1 MIRLYLLVTLS
12 FLLILIMMN
21 PEYFKKLLCPVAKKP
36 MRYDAEKQELISDEA
51 QLAYPIKDGIPIL
64 LKEQARSL
72 KLSAD

>member
-1 MIRLYLLVTLS
+1 MIRLYLLVILP

-21 PEYFKKLLCPVAKKP
+21 PEYFKKLLCPVTKKP

>member
-1 MIRLYLLVTLS
+1 
-12 FLLILIMMN
+12 MN
-21 PEYFKKLLCPVAKKP
+21 PEHFKKLLCPVAKKP

-72 KLSAD
+72 KSSAD